1 LFVKENGKLLARVHE
16 NRGNILV
23 YARVRPPTADEVAA
37 SDALEVVQILS
48 DTGECAGIVG
58 RPCST
63 LYLGAGS
70 HCSMVGEAEGG
81 RAGVMGTWLGANGC
95 LGSLKKKFVRA
106 SH

>member
-1 LFVKENGKLLARVHE
+1 MFVKENGKLLARVHE

-58 RPCST
+58 RPRST
-63 LYLGAGS
+63 LCLGAGS
-70 HCSMVGEAEGG
+70 LFSSYPKILFHKLHRS
-81 RAGVMGTWLGANGC
+81 AGCPKV
-95 LGSLKKKFVRA
+95 
-106 SH
+106 